1 MEIALRTND
10 LKLDRLFFWRN
21 ETDMRGD
28 AQWWLELN
36 RISTIFLLKSS
47 LFWINGVTETSSI
60 LLGDIKSWECPSVNL
75 NSNWSAITLNAVS
88 LEISLE
94 ACSDGFI
101 ASIALFK
108 VVPSP
113 FEKDIYCRQHPKAL
127 YSRSSGSL
135 LSSQWN
141 VSESWIYVQQITC
154 LMPF

>member
-1 MEIALRTND
+1 MQICVDKSSLIVEIALGTND

-21 ETDMRGD
+21 ETDMWRD

-47 LFWINGVTETSSI
+47 LFWINGVTETSGI
-60 LLGDIKSWECPSVNL
+60 LLGDIKSWECPLVNL

-108 VVPSP
+108 VVL
-113 FEKDIYCRQHPKAL
+113 H
-127 YSRSSGSL
+127 L
-135 LSSQWN
+135 LRRISIAAS
-141 VSESWIYVQQITC
+141 
-154 LMPF
+154 